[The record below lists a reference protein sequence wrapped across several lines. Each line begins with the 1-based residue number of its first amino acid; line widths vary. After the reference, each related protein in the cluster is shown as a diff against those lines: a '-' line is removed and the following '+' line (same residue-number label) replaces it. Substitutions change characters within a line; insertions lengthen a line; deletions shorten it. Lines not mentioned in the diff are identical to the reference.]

1 VADGAAPASMPPKLR
16 EPTETADTP
25 TGILMRIALLVLALL
40 FQILSFVA
48 LFIFVH
54 VLRGHYEG
62 STYSTAQRVD
72 AAVLGLPGVAIG
84 IGVLLAAIYT
94 LFSGRRAGLITRLA
108 LVSLVLLAV
117 AYGIEVALK

>member
-1 VADGAAPASMPPKLR
+1 VADGAAPASMPPKLGA
-16 EPTETADTP
+16 PSGTTETR
-25 TGILMRIALLVLALL
+25 TGIPMRFALLVLALL

-48 LFIFVH
+48 LFVFVH

-84 IGVLLAAIYT
+84 IGALLAALHT
-94 LFSGRRAGLITRLA
+94 LFTGRRADLVPRLA

>member
-1 VADGAAPASMPPKLR
+1 VP
-16 EPTETADTP
+16 
-25 TGILMRIALLVLALL
+25 LVLATV

-48 LFIFVH
+48 LFVFVH
-54 VLRGHYEG
+54 VLRGHYDG
-62 STYSTAQRVD
+62 STYSTAQQID

-84 IGVLLAAIYT
+84 IGVLLAAIHT
-94 LFSGRRAGLITRLA
+94 LFSGHRAGLITRLA

>member
-1 VADGAAPASMPPKLR
+1 VAESAVPASMPPKLGT
-16 EPTETADTP
+16 PSGTTETR
-25 TGILMRIALLVLALL
+25 TGIPMRIALLVLALL

-48 LFIFVH
+48 LFVFVH

-84 IGVLLAAIYT
+84 IGALLAALYT
-94 LFSGRRAGLITRLA
+94 LFTGRRADLVPRLA

>member
-1 VADGAAPASMPPKLR
+1 VAESAVPASMPPKLGAPS
-16 EPTETADTP
+16 ETTETR
-25 TGILMRIALLVLALL
+25 TGIPMRIALLVLALL

-48 LFIFVH
+48 LFVFIH

-72 AAVLGLPGVAIG
+72 AAVLGLSGVAIG
-84 IGVLLAAIYT
+84 IGVLLAAVYS
-94 LFSGRRAGLITRLA
+94 LFSGRRADLVTRLA
-108 LVSLVLLAV
+108 LVSLVLLAM